1 MMRKLYPSVIAL
13 VLLLAC
19 GKDDPPPAPEAA
31 LLVFPE
37 ENSECTTGNSLGENL
52 SQVTFRWNASKNTDQ
67 YVLSVINLNTNV
79 PQNVSTT
86 TTSAN
91 LTIAKGTPFSWSVS
105 SRNNDSDE
113 VAVSDTW
120 LFYNAGSQ
128 TTYAP
133 FPAQLISPESGS
145 TVQKNL
151 ANEVLLKWDG
161 ADADNDLASF
171 EVFFST
177 SNPPTTSLGTTS
189 PATKEIAAS
198 VISGSIYYWKVIST
212 DAKGNTSD
220 SGVFDFR
227 VF

>member
-1 MMRKLYPSVIAL
+1 MMRKLFMSCLMVVL
-13 VLLLAC
+13 VLAC

-37 ENSECTTGNSLGENL
+37 ENSECTTGNSLSENL

-67 YVLSVINLNTNV
+67 YTLSVINLNTNI
-79 PQNVSTT
+79 PQNVSTS
-86 TTSAN
+86 TTSAS
-91 LTIAKGTPFSWSVS
+91 LTIAKGTPFSWSLS

-133 FPAQLISPESGS
+133 FPAQLVSPESGS

-151 ANEVLLKWDG
+151 ANEVLLQWIG

-171 EVFFST
+171 EVLFST
-177 SNPPTTSLGTTS
+177 SNPPTTSIGTTG
-189 PATKEIAAS
+189 ATTRQIS
-198 VISGSIYYWKVIST
+198 VGVVSGTIYYWKVIST
-212 DAKGNTSD
+212 DTEGNTSE
-220 SGVFDFR
+220 SSVFDFR
-227 VF
+227 VY